1 MFKAQRGLKIC
12 YKVEDK
18 ILSQRFK
25 TIEDFLQ
32 TAVPDKFVF
41 RKSISKICD
50 SYRVGKEDKKRLR
63 AMAAKR
69 LKFFP

>member
-18 ILSQRFK
+18 ILSQHFK

-32 TAVPDKFVF
+32 TEFP
-41 RKSISKICD
+41 KSNNPLSPY
-50 SYRVGKEDKKRLR
+50 S
-63 AMAAKR
+63 
-69 LKFFP
+69 

>member
-25 TIEDFLQ
+25 TIEDFL
-32 TAVPDKFVF
+32 
-41 RKSISKICD
+41 
-50 SYRVGKEDKKRLR
+50 
-63 AMAAKR
+63 
-69 LKFFP
+69 